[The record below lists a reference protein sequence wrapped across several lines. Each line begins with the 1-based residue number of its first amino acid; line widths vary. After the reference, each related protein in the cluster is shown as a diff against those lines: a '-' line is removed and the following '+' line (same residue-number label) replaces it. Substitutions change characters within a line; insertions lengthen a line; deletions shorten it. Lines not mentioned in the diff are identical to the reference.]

1 MIYRARCVNTESRE
15 RAEKIIQYKFQ
26 RAELLKEAL
35 THASVADHRLQSN
48 ERMEFLGD
56 AVLDLIICEAL
67 YKRFPEY
74 LEGDLTKIKSAV
86 VSRRTCAEVSNETG
100 LIDLLIIGKGISSRE
115 AMPSSLAA
123 WRVYESIVAAI
134 YPGWGV

>member
-1 MIYRARCVNTESRE
+1 MTELHQ
-15 RAEKIIQYKFQ
+15 RAEKVLGYTFNNPD
-26 RAELLKEAL
+26 LLKESL
-35 THASVADHRLQSN
+35 THASIADNRLDSN

-74 LEGDLTKIKSAV
+74 QEGDLTKIKSAV

-100 LIDLLIIGKGISSRE
+100 LTDLLLIGKRIRSR
-115 AMPSSLAA
+115 
-123 WRVYESIVAAI
+123 
-134 YPGWGV
+134 